1 MGLEAS
7 LFGDEVDEFDSESPE
22 LVAEERTEREGVLAR
37 VARIYPQVAG
47 LELGQADEVGL
58 GERIGSYGALHHLR
72 AYAAYLERHGRPPAT
87 PDLCGEECRELIEVY
102 ARVRPTQAFPHL
114 IEHSDVDGWYVP
126 VDFERPAWV
135 AGVGDTEPLWSV
147 GSSQR
152 LLAELDALN
161 EHLGIP
167 GDYGQLGG
175 GEACSAL
182 VAGDPWETHRW
193 VWCVLH
199 WLARESVAQRLILK
213 LH

>member
-1 MGLEAS
+1 MRSWRGKTDAS
-7 LFGDEVDEFDSESPE
+7 QRS
-22 LVAEERTEREGVLAR
+22 
-37 VARIYPQVAG
+37 
-47 LELGQADEVGL
+47 
-58 GERIGSYGALHHLR
+58 
-72 AYAAYLERHGRPPAT
+72 
-87 PDLCGEECRELIEVY
+87 CGEECRELIEVY
-102 ARVRPTQAFPHL
+102 ARVRPTGAFPHL

-182 VAGDPWETHRW
+182 VAGDPWATPKW

-213 LH
+213 LPLRRFRPRSRRPSCSQSRVVGQVERGSTVDSG